1 LLYNSVVSLN
11 VNKDTKPK
19 VGAVIVA
26 AGGSQRM
33 GGVDKTLAL
42 LAGKPVFARTVDVF
56 QNCSY
61 IDQVVIVLNKKNLER
76 GKQLVAEQGWS
87 KVTDVCLG
95 GKRRQDSVA
104 AGLSLL
110 SNCEWVVIHDGN
122 RPLLTEDL
130 IRRGLAE
137 ARETGA
143 AVAAIPVTDTIKVAG
158 DDGIVHQTPPRQ
170 NLWAIQTPQVFR
182 YSLITEAYCK
192 AEIEATDD
200 ASLVE
205 QLGYRVKLYMG
216 SYDNIKITTPND
228 LVLAEVLWQKRGK

>member
-11 VNKDTKPK
+11 VKKDTQLK

-42 LAGKPVFARTVDVF
+42 LARKPVFARTVDVF
-56 QNCSY
+56 QNCGY
-61 IDQVVIVLNKKNLER
+61 IDQIVIVLNKKNLER
-76 GKQLVAEQGWS
+76 GKQLAIEQGWA

-95 GKRRQDSVA
+95 GERRQDSVA
-104 AGLSLL
+104 AGLSRL
-110 SNCEWVVIHDGN
+110 SNCEWAVIHDGN

-130 IRRGLAE
+130 IRRGLTE

-143 AVAAIPVTDTIKVAG
+143 AVAAVPVTDTIKVTG
-158 DDGIVHQTPPRQ
+158 DNRIVHQTPPRQ
-170 NLWAIQTPQVFR
+170 NLWSIQTPQVFC
-182 YSLITEAYCK
+182 YSIITEAHRK
-192 AEIEATDD
+192 ADIEATDD

-205 QLGYRVKLYMG
+205 QLGYSVKLYMG

-228 LVLAEVLWQKRGK
+228 LVLAEVLWQERGK